1 MKHISV
7 GICLLL
13 FLVGGAFAAPHSSY
27 DGVAAIAANV
37 SSAKFVYVTSYDGNE
52 FSGNPLPQD
61 QKAIAN
67 VQNAIQ
73 KWGKFVVVDN
83 PQQADI
89 VLMVQS
95 RASEDVLALYDAHGW
110 PQRGNYLWR
119 EMGQNGLQE
128 SETPLVTDLR
138 ATFEKIAQ

>member
-1 MKHISV
+1 VKNISV
-7 GICLLL
+7 GLCLLL
-13 FLVGGAFAAPHSSY
+13 FLVGGAFAAPNSSY
-27 DGVAAIAANV
+27 DGVAALAANV
-37 SSAKFVYVTSYDGNE
+37 SSARYVYVTSYDGSE
-52 FSGNPLPQD
+52 FSSNPLPQD

-95 RASEDVLALYDAHGW
+95 RAGEDVLALYDAHTW
-110 PQRGNYLWR
+110 PQRGDYLWR
-119 EMGQNGLQE
+119 AMGPNGLQAG
-128 SETPLVTDLR
+128 ETPLVTNLR
-138 ATFEKIAQ
+138 TAFEKIGQ

>member
-1 MKHISV
+1 
-7 GICLLL
+7 
-13 FLVGGAFAAPHSSY
+13 
-27 DGVAAIAANV
+27 
-37 SSAKFVYVTSYDGNE
+37 
-52 FSGNPLPQD
+52 
-61 QKAIAN
+61 
-67 VQNAIQ
+67 
-73 KWGKFVVVDN
+73 
-83 PQQADI
+83 